1 MHIWIDARSSYAF
14 EKIYSITLIERI
26 LRQLFE
32 LGINKHVTVI
42 IKPNLQL
49 DRFIRKDF
57 WPRYPLEFYTV
68 YSEEPLSTLMK
79 FEKDTDQPLIP
90 LEGDGIYDER
100 VLKKLLTSTHSLYIH
115 NRRDEEE
122 PIAVIVQPDHRR
134 YLNTNTIRIEKI
146 LQDEVPND

>member
-1 MHIWIDARSSYAF
+1 MHIWIAARSPYAF

-57 WPRYPLEFYTV
+57 
-68 YSEEPLSTLMK
+68 
-79 FEKDTDQPLIP
+79 
-90 LEGDGIYDER
+90 
-100 VLKKLLTSTHSLYIH
+100 
-115 NRRDEEE
+115 
-122 PIAVIVQPDHRR
+122 
-134 YLNTNTIRIEKI
+134 
-146 LQDEVPND
+146 